1 MSAPPPISNS
11 GQPFSPISAS
21 DIQGDGTVQGLYSAI
36 DAAEN
41 KAAEQGQQLGDGL
54 AGFDL
59 VHYIGMESTKA
70 LDSIQNQLRMSAM
83 QKAQGG

>member
-1 MSAPPPISNS
+1 MSAPPISNS
-11 GQPFSPISAS
+11 SLPVSPMSAS
-21 DIQGDGTVQGLYSAI
+21 DIQGDGTVQGLYSALG
-36 DAAEN
+36 AAEN

-70 LDSIQNQLRMSAM
+70 FDSLLNQQRMNAL